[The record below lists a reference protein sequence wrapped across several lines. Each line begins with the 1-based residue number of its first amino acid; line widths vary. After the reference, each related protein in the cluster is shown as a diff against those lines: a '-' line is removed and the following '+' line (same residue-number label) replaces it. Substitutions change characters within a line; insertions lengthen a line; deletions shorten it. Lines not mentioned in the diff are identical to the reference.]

1 MIDVFSTNEWYQLTH
16 QVGFVDKVKQLL
28 STLVEPHP
36 SIQDTR
42 KRQQSRLLSSF
53 LLLAMPIFAFPQ
65 FTSELVLF
73 STPIFLG
80 AILLVFIL
88 YLGTRTRHYEKVL
101 IISLA
106 GITILPII
114 VFLFGAT
121 WQPDDL
127 PRLMVWI
134 LVALVGG
141 ALLSSTYIV
150 LLQAIVMIST
160 MTFVVNVIFG
170 IPIADF
176 DSHIG
181 TAIIVTFFILVASY
195 TLEQYVG
202 EVEQR
207 TVELDRHQRELE
219 VYTQLMRHDLR
230 NDLQALLGSIELA
243 EMFVDLSKE
252 RAKENLI
259 QSLSLGNRMVQLL
272 HVLSLPLV
280 QPGTDLVEHIKEV
293 AHEAQYIHSNLEIEV
308 HSEREVRKTRFTASR
323 LLPMVWQNIFRNA
336 ALHAGAEP
344 RVRVD
349 VSLEESEFVISISD
363 DGPGIPED
371 RREYLFKRGSGS
383 ESDQRGFGLYLS
395 KLVLES
401 HGGTIELVDDS
412 AQSGTKFIIRIPTS
426 SS

>member
-1 MIDVFSTNEWYQLTH
+1 LTE
-16 QVGFVDKVKQLL
+16 QTGFVEKAKQLL
-28 STLVEPHP
+28 STLIEPHP
-36 SIQDTR
+36 SIKDSR
-42 KRQQSRLLSSF
+42 KRQQFRLLSSF
-53 LLLAMPIFAFPQ
+53 LLLAIPIFTFSQ

-73 STPIFLG
+73 STPTYLG
-80 AILLVFIL
+80 AILLVFVL
-88 YLGTRTRHYEKVL
+88 YLGTRTRYYDAVL

-106 GITILPII
+106 GITVLPII
-114 VFLFGAT
+114 IFLFGAA
-121 WQPDDL
+121 WQPNDL

-141 ALLSSTYIV
+141 ALLSRTYVVII
-150 LLQAIVMIST
+150 QAIVMIST
-160 MTFVVNVIFG
+160 MTFIVNVIFG

-176 DSHIG
+176 DRHIG

-202 EVEQR
+202 QVEHR
-207 TVELDRHQRELE
+207 TVELDGQQRELE

-243 EMFVDLSKE
+243 EMFVDLSTE

-280 QPGTDLVEHIKEV
+280 QPRTDLVEHIKEV
-293 AHEAQYIHSNLEIEV
+293 AHEAQYIHPHLEIEV
-308 HSEREVRKTRFTASR
+308 HSESGVRNTKFTASR

-349 VSLEESEFVISISD
+349 VSLEDSDFVISISD

-383 ESDQRGFGLYLS
+383 ESDERGFGLYLS

-412 AQSGTKFIIRIPTS
+412 DHSGTKFIIRIPTS